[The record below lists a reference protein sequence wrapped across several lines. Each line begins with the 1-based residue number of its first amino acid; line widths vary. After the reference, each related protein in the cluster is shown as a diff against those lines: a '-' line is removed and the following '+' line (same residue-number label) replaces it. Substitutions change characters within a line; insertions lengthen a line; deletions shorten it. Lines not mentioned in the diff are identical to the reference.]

1 MIKIGILG
9 EIGSGKTFIAK
20 KFKFPVFSADE
31 EVTKIYQK
39 NKLCFL
45 KLKKKFPEFIK
56 NFPIDKK
63 ELGQVILYKKNN
75 LKKITE
81 IIHPIVR
88 KSMYKFLSLNKNKKA
103 IVLDIPLLL
112 ENKLAS
118 KGTIL
123 IYVDA
128 KKELILKR
136 LLKRKFFD
144 NKIFAKLRSL
154 QFSKKYKKKKSD
166 YIIKNNFKSYS
177 INNQVN
183 IIRNKILK
191 K

>member
-31 EVTKIYQK
+31 EVAKIYQK

-75 LKKITE
+75 LKKITK

-183 IIRNKILK
+183 MIRNKILK